1 MTISLFSIERK
12 IDSDCNVAPFTILRI
27 MVMISPLLNLHLES
41 SYTCIEVNI
50 YFALNIIT
58 HCL

>member
-1 MTISLFSIERK
+1 MTISLFSIEHK

-41 SYTCIEVNI
+41 SYTCIDI
-50 YFALNIIT
+50 
-58 HCL
+58 